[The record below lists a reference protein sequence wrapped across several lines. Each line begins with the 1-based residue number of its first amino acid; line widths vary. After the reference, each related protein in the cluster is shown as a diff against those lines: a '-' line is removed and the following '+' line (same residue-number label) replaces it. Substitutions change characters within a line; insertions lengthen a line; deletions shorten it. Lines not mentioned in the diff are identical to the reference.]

1 MPPKPKTAAGGPDR
15 GLLRIISGRFRG
27 RRLPYALDPGLRP
40 MKDRVREA
48 LFNLVGGE
56 IEGRHALDLFAGTGA
71 LGLESLSRGAAR
83 ATFWERDRRAA
94 EALRR
99 TVADW
104 DLRGS
109 AIVITHDTLSW
120 FREAVPLRADGG
132 WLVFCSPPYEL
143 YVSQTDRLLDTLATI
158 LRLAPGRLTLAV
170 ECDERFDVGRLPAS
184 LEWDMR
190 HYPPARLAIGRRE
203 PAEP

>member
-1 MPPKPKTAAGGPDR
+1 MPPKPKTASDR
-15 GLLRIISGRFRG
+15 GQVRIISGKFRG

-48 LFNLVGGE
+48 LFNLVSGD

-71 LGLESLSRGAAR
+71 LGLETLSRGAAR

-99 TVADW
+99 TIADW
-104 DLRGS
+104 ELRPS
-109 AIVITHDTLSW
+109 AIVITHDTLDW
-120 FREAVPLRADGG
+120 FRQEVPLRPDAG

-143 YVSQTDRLLDTLATI
+143 YETHLESLLDTLATI
-158 LRLAPGRLTLAV
+158 VGLAPPELTLVV
-170 ECDERFDVGRLPAS
+170 ESDDRFNVQRLPAA
-184 LEWDMR
+184 LEWDVR
-190 HYPPARLAIGRRE
+190 RYAPAVVAVGRRVSQG
-203 PAEP
+203 